1 MGDSMKPAAPA
12 DPERFSREL
21 DWNLLR
27 TFLVVVQEG
36 GITSAA
42 ARLCLTQP
50 AVSLALKRLEQH
62 LGRQLIQ
69 RGGGRFRVTEAGE
82 SIYRDVVEIY
92 GNISRFGM
100 MVRDIGEEITGHVRV
115 LMISRVQTRTLD
127 DAVRSFHQR
136 HPLVTFRFDVQSA
149 AEVHQGL
156 QQKTGSLGIC
166 LMREPVPGLSS
177 EILVRQTYR
186 LYCGAPHRL
195 FRERGL
201 VTHDLRQEN
210 FVSFVSD
217 QIDGM
222 LSPLAV
228 FRAKEGFAGRV
239 IGSSSNL
246 DEVRRMIVC
255 GLGIG
260 PLPEHIAAPDVA
272 AGQLWPLPPD
282 EGVAPVD
289 IHIVWNPAARLNP
302 AEEAFLAHLLDRIR
316 DIPIPQRLPDPA
328 T

>member
-1 MGDSMKPAAPA
+1 MESPIQI

-42 ARLCLTQP
+42 SRLCLTQP
-50 AVSLALKRLEQH
+50 AVSLALKRLEQQ
-62 LGRQLIQ
+62 LGRQLVQ
-69 RGGGRFRVTEAGE
+69 RGGGKFRVTEAGE
-82 SIYRDVVEIY
+82 SIYREVVEIY

-100 MVRDIGEEITGHVRV
+100 MLRDVTEEITGHVRV
-115 LMISRVQTRTLD
+115 LLISRVQTRILD
-127 DAVRSFHQR
+127 DAIRTFHER
-136 HPLVTFRFDVQSA
+136 HPRVTFRFDVQSA
-149 AEVHQGL
+149 AEVHLGL
-156 QQKTGSLGIC
+156 LQKTGSIGIC
-166 LMREPVPGLSS
+166 LMREPVPGLAS

-195 FRERGL
+195 FGQAGL
-201 VTHDLRQEN
+201 AVHDMRQEN

-222 LSPLAV
+222 LSPLAL

-246 DEVRRMIVC
+246 DEVRRMIVS

-260 PLPEHIAAPDVA
+260 PLPAHIAAPDVA
-272 AGQLWPLPPD
+272 ARQLWPLPPA

-289 IHIVWNPAARLNP
+289 IHIAWNPAARFNP
-302 AEEAFLAHLLDRIR
+302 AEEAFIAHLLARMR
-316 DIPIPQRLPDPA
+316 EIPIPQRIPNL
-328 T
+328 

>member
-1 MGDSMKPAAPA
+1 MDASSQT

-42 ARLCLTQP
+42 ARLCVTQP

-62 LGRQLIQ
+62 VGRKLIQ

-82 SIYRDVVEIY
+82 SIYREVVEIY
-92 GNISRFGM
+92 GNISRFGAM
-100 MVRDIGEEITGHVRV
+100 LRDVGEEITGHVRV
-115 LMISRVQTRTLD
+115 LMISRVQTGILD
-127 DAVRSFHQR
+127 EALRGFHLL
-136 HPLVTFRFDVQSA
+136 HPQVTFRFDVQSA
-149 AEVHQGL
+149 AEVHMNL
-156 QQKTGSLGIC
+156 QQKLGTLGIC
-166 LMREPVPGLSS
+166 LMREPVPGLAS

-186 LYCGAPHRL
+186 LYCGAKHRL
-195 FRERGL
+195 FGQRGL
-201 VTHDLRQEN
+201 TTHDLRQEN

-246 DEVRRMIVC
+246 DEVRRMILC
-255 GLGIG
+255 GYGIG

-272 AGQLWPLPPD
+272 AGQLWTLPPS
-282 EGVAPVD
+282 EGVAPVN
-289 IHIVWNPAARLNP
+289 IHIAWNPASRFNA
-302 AEEAFLAHLLDRIR
+302 AEQAFIDHLLMLVRN
-316 DIPIPQRLPDPA
+316 IPLSQRVPELA
-328 T
+328 

>member
-1 MGDSMKPAAPA
+1 MGYGAMDSPSQI

-36 GITSAA
+36 GITTAA
-42 ARLCLTQP
+42 TRMCVTQP
-50 AVSLALKRLEQH
+50 AVSLALKRLEQQ
-62 LGRQLIQ
+62 LGRQLVQ
-69 RGGGRFRVTEAGE
+69 RGGGKFRVTEAGE
-82 SIYRDVVEIY
+82 SIYREVVEIY

-100 MVRDIGEEITGHVRV
+100 MVRDVTEEISGHVRV
-115 LMISRVQTRTLD
+115 LMISRVQTRLLD
-127 DAVRSFHQR
+127 DAVREFHDR

-156 QQKTGSLGIC
+156 QQKIGSLGIC
-166 LMREPVPGLSS
+166 LMREPVPGLGS
-177 EILVRQTYR
+177 EVLVRQTYR

-195 FRERGL
+195 FRQRGL
-201 VTHDLRQEN
+201 GTQDLRQEN

-255 GLGIG
+255 GLGVG

-272 AGQLWPLPPD
+272 EGMLWPLPPAD
-282 EGVAPVD
+282 GVAPVD
-289 IHIVWNPAARLNP
+289 IHIAWNPGARLNP
-302 AEEAFLAHLLDRIR
+302 AESAFLEHLLAKVRE
-316 DIPIPQRLPDPA
+316 IPIPQRLPS
-328 T
+328 